1 MNQIQKLET
10 WKKDLALAET
20 FEEIKLHDSVSAAAA
35 EFARRNNLALEKQ
48 NEIGKFR
55 VDVETKKGEWLNQNY
70 PNGGKRGNQY
80 KSARVEQDDSGKMPV
95 SKDESSRARKIKNT
109 EEEKLEQI
117 MHEIEERGEV
127 ITPNNVHKEIRK
139 KENIERREKIK
150 DQFSQ
155 APQLQSKKTYRVI
168 YADPPWLYDKGKE
181 LSDSYG
187 DVSKHYP
194 PMELQ
199 DICDLPVSELC
210 DKNSVLFLWA
220 TAPKLPEALEVMK
233 AWGFEYKTNV
243 IWDKVGHNF
252 GYYFSVRHE
261 ILLIGGKGS
270 STPDNRKLHDSVI
283 SIEKS
288 KKHSE
293 KPQYFKEL
301 INTLYTEGNKIEL
314 FCRESSLNFDAWGNE
329 ITTI

>member
-20 FEEIKLHDSVSAAAA
+20 FEEIKLHDSASAAAA

-80 KSARVEQDDSGKMPV
+80 TSARVQQEDSGKMPV
-95 SKDESSRARKIKNT
+95 SKNESSRARKIKNT

-155 APQLQSKKTYRVI
+155 APQLQTKKTYRVI

-329 ITTI
+329 INTI